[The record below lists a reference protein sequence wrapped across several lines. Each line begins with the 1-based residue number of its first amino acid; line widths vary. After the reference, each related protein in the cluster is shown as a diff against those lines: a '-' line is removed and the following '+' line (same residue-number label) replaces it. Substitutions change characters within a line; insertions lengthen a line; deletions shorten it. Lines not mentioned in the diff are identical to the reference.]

1 MRNKSCGSNS
11 KNCVALRNVKRNGI
25 AIGNPIALIEANLE
39 FYLLL
44 SVLRI
49 RADFFRIRIR
59 IRIRGSGF
67 KISDPDPDP
76 DSDPDPYPY
85 GHPFFIL
92 K

>member
-1 MRNKSCGSNS
+1 M
-11 KNCVALRNVKRNGI
+11 
-25 AIGNPIALIEANLE
+25 LIQLERQEARCIFGRFQLI
-39 FYLLL
+39 
-44 SVLRI
+44 SPVLRI
-49 RADFFRIRIR
+49 RADFFRIR

-76 DSDPDPYPY
+76 DPY